1 MSSVI
6 FDLEGPLSPMDH
18 AYEVMRRFVP
28 EGDLIFEVLSRYD
41 DVVYLKERREGY
53 EPGTTLQLIVPF
65 LLAHGVTEEG
75 LKEVSEQADLTP
87 GALETVRELTCPK
100 FIASTSYEQH
110 ALTVASRLGIPERNV
125 YCTRLPLDEAPEPS
139 EEERELVR
147 EIERELLEL
156 YPPDEVED
164 RELVDRVDELLGRLE
179 GTSLGEFSARVKVV
193 GGSRKAAVVEDV
205 CESLGLEVE
214 EVACIGDSITD
225 VEMLRAVREGGGL
238 AVAFN
243 GNEYC
248 IPEADVAVAAP
259 SLIAIL
265 PILETF
271 FEHGKEEALE
281 VAFELEGREV
291 NPGVEAEILV
301 VEEATEEELEEF
313 IERSERMRERV
324 RGEAGKLG

>member
-1 MSSVI
+1 VSAVI

-18 AYEVMRRFVP
+18 AYEVMKEHVP
-28 EGDLIFEVLSRYD
+28 DGDRLFEVISRYD
-41 DVVYLKERREGY
+41 DVVYFEERREGY
-53 EPGTTLQLIVPF
+53 EPGTTLALIVPF
-65 LLAHGVTEEG
+65 LLAHGVTEED
-75 LKEVSEQADLTP
+75 LRKVSERADLTP

-110 ALTVASRLGIPERNV
+110 ALTVASRLGIPEENV
-125 YCTRLPLDEAPEPS
+125 YCTRLPLDSAPELTD
-139 EEERELVR
+139 EERELVR
-147 EIERELLEL
+147 EIERELLDL
-156 YPPDEVED
+156 HPPDEVDD
-164 RELVDRVDELLGRLE
+164 RELVETVDELLGRLE
-179 GTSLGEFSARVKVV
+179 GTKVGEFCSQIKVV
-193 GGSRKAAVVEDV
+193 GGTRKAEAVEDV
-205 CESLGLEVE
+205 CESLGLETS

-248 IPEADVAVAAP
+248 VPEADVAVAAP
-259 SLIAIL
+259 SLIAVL

-291 NPGVEAEILV
+291 NPGVEAEVLV
-301 VEEATEEELEEF
+301 VKEATKDELEEF
-313 IERSERMRERV
+313 VERSKEMRERV